1 MSDWEFLYEMKALG
15 YSEDAIQEA
24 MSSGAAPWEWDWI
37 EKQEQKQPQKGK
49 RLEKSPSLLQ
59 RKEDRIPVVFRTLL
73 DIMKEL
79 HNGKQD
85 WIAFANINSALRK
98 QGVRIEEYQ
107 YKKFKLL
114 MLEAEQRGLVKI
126 RQKGQQWDAKLS

>member
-1 MSDWEFLYEMKALG
+1 MNDLG
-15 YSEDAIQEA
+15 YSKDEILDA

-37 EKQEQKQPQKGK
+37 EKQDRNIANASK
-49 RLEKSPSLLQ
+49 RGATPN
-59 RKEDRIPVVFRTLL
+59 DVVFRTLL

-85 WIAFANINSALRK
+85 WIAFAQINSALRK

-114 MLEAEQRGLVKI
+114 MLEAEQQGLVEV

>member
-1 MSDWEFLYEMKALG
+1 MSDWDFLYEMKGLG
-15 YSEDAIQEA
+15 YSEDDIQEA

-37 EKQEQKQPQKGK
+37 EKQERNIANASK
-49 RLEKSPSLLQ
+49 RDVAPN
-59 RKEDRIPVVFRTLL
+59 DVVFRTLL
-73 DIMKEL
+73 DTMKEL

-85 WIAFANINSALRK
+85 WIAFAHINSVLRK

-114 MLEAEQRGLVKI
+114 MLEAEQQGLVKV